1 MFIRTHLLIT
11 LFFVLILFSNVSDKI
26 IFVGV
31 ALISTFIP
39 DIDTKFSKLGK
50 KKVFRPVQFFVSH
63 RGFFHS
69 FLFLGLI
76 SLVFYLFLPII
87 VLPFLLGY
95 GLHLIADSL
104 TIQGI
109 QPFYPFKTRIHWK
122 IKTGGRLEVVLFIGF
137 LIADL
142 LLLSSMML
150 NISLI

>member
-11 LFFVLILFSNVSDKI
+11 LFLILIFFSSVENKFA
-26 IFVGV
+26 FVIV
-31 ALISTFIP
+31 ALISTLIP

-50 KKVFRPVQFFVSH
+50 KKIFRLLQFFINH

-76 SLVFYLFLPII
+76 SLIFYLFFPIL
-87 VLPFLLGY
+87 VLPFVLGY
-95 GLHLIADSL
+95 GTHLIADSL
-104 TIQGI
+104 TISGI
-109 QPFYPFKTRIHWK
+109 KPFYPFKFKIK
-122 IKTGGRLEVVLFIGF
+122 GIIKTGGRIETIIFVSF

-142 LLLSSMML
+142 LLLFSMIF

>member
-1 MFIRTHLLIT
+1 MLIRTHLLIT
-11 LFFVLILFSNVSDKI
+11 FFFILILFSSVEDKAV
-26 IFVGV
+26 FVVV
-31 ALISTFIP
+31 ALIATFIP

-50 KKVFRPVQFFVSH
+50 KRIFRPLQFFVSH

-69 FLFLGLI
+69 FIFLGLI
-76 SLVFYLFLPII
+76 ALVFTMFLPRI
-87 VLPFLLGY
+87 VFPFVLGY
-95 GLHLIADSL
+95 GLHLFADSL

-109 QPFYPFKTRIHWK
+109 RPLYPLKTRIRGK
-122 IKTGGRLEVVLFIGF
+122 IKTGGRLETVVLVCF